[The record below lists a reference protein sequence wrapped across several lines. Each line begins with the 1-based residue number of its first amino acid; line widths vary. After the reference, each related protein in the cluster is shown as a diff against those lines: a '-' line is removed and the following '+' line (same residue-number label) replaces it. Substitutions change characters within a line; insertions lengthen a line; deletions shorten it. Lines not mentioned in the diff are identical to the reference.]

1 MTIAQ
6 SPGGFVSEVFDME
19 TATDGTYNYTG
30 FCDVGTAA
38 NYQVMRET
46 IATGVIRWANNGR
59 FNVAWADRAA
69 ATYGA

>member
-6 SPGGFVSEVFDME
+6 SPGGFVSEVFDVE
-19 TATDGTYNYTG
+19 VDTGATYVYTG
-30 FCDVGTAA
+30 FCDVGTGA

-46 IATGVIRWANNGR
+46 IATGVIRWANSGR

>member
-6 SPGGFVSEVFDME
+6 SPGGFVSEVFDIE
-19 TATDGTYNYTG
+19 TETTATYTYTG

-38 NYQVMRET
+38 NYQIMRET
-46 IATGVIRWANNGR
+46 LADGKVRWANGGR
-59 FNVAWADRAA
+59 FNVAWADRAT

>member
-6 SPGGFVSEVFDME
+6 SPGGFVSEAFDVE
-19 TATDGTYNYTG
+19 VDTGATYIYRG

-46 IATGVIRWANNGR
+46 VATGVIRWANNGQ
-59 FNVAWADRAA
+59 FNVVWADRAT

>member
-6 SPGGFVSEVFDME
+6 SPGGFVSEAFDIE
-19 TATDGTYNYTG
+19 TETTATYVYTG

-38 NYQVMRET
+38 NYQIMRQT
-46 IATGVIRWANNGR
+46 IADGKIRWANNGQ
-59 FNVAWADRAA
+59 FNVAWADRAT